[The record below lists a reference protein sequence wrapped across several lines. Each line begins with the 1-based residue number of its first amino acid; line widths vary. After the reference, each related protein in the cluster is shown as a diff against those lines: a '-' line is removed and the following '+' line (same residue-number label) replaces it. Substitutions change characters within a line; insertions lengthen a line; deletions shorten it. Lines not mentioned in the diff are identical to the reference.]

1 MPFCRWS
8 FASGSSAASIFTLP
22 KGPLVPRRPF
32 FALLRMPFCR
42 WSFASGSS
50 AARIFMLAKGPLVP
64 PDPSFL
70 CLLAAGHV
78 PAEAPNDFLP
88 LVVCQRKL
96 HSLHFHAARGPL
108 SSPQTLLCAAPNA
121 FLPLVVCQR
130 KLRSSHFHPAIG
142 PFSPPRPFFALLRMP
157 IGRRS
162 CASGSSAA
170 RIFMLA
176 KGPVVSS
183 DPFFFSSNAY

>member
-1 MPFCRWS
+1 MFQCKLC
-8 FASGSSAASIFTLP
+8 SSHFYAG
-22 KGPLVPRRPF
+22 KGPLVPPRPF

-78 PAEAPNDFLP
+78 PAEAPN
-88 LVVCQRKL
+88 
-96 HSLHFHAARGPL
+96 
-108 SSPQTLLCAAPNA
+108 A

-130 KLRSSHFHPAIG
+130 KLRSSHFYGGKG
-142 PFSPPRPFFALLRMP
+142 PFSPPRPFFALLRVP
-157 IGRRS
+157 FCRWS
-162 CASGSSAA
+162 CASGSSECLFAVGRLPA
-170 RIFMLA
+170 KAPQLA
-176 KGPVVSS
+176 
-183 DPFFFSSNAY
+183 FSSCHRAL